1 MKNDGEK
8 SRCGGV
14 SIVPVPEFATCTVC
28 GDETELWSDE
38 EETRCPVCGHRIFRR
53 EATVH

>member
-1 MKNDGEK
+1 MKNEGEK
-8 SRCGGV
+8 SRCGGI

-28 GDETELWSDE
+28 GDEIELWSDE
-38 EETRCPVCGHRIFRR
+38 EETRCPECGNRIFRR